1 MGPRSCSK
9 PSTHLPC
16 TSPSKLS
23 SPCTLQVVPPVSS
36 STPVMVSPTP
46 SPSTKDTPFPTPSSG
61 WIWPNVAILSP
72 PPPNVKSS
80 VTSRRN
86 SHMLPWTSNRKC
98 RLLPAAPVSRNH
110 TNYPTD
116 KSSPLATS
124 DSDAPSPSSNPPSSV
139 WNLLVSTRPPTT
151 PSRSAMSISVRTC
164 TPTPSCPEVR
174 PCSPVSPTVCR
185 RRSPPS
191 PHPPWRSRSS
201 PHQRGNT
208 PSGLEDP
215 SWLPSPP
222 SNRCGSAN
230 KNMTNLAHPSS
241 TENASRLK
249 QKLSWNNGVCA

>member
-61 WIWPNVAILSP
+61 WIWPNVATLSP

-86 SHMLPWTSNRKC
+86 SHMLLWTSNRKC
-98 RLLPAAPVSRNH
+98 RPLPAAPVSRNP

-116 KSSPLATS
+116 KSSPLVTS
-124 DSDAPSPSSNPPSSV
+124 GSDAPRPSSNPPSSV
-139 WNLLVSTRPPTT
+139 W
-151 PSRSAMSISVRTC
+151 TC

-174 PCSPVSPTVCR
+174 PCSPELLTVCR
-185 RRSPPS
+185 RRY
-191 PHPPWRSRSS
+191 H
-201 PHQRGNT
+201 
-208 PSGLEDP
+208 
-215 SWLPSPP
+215 PSPP

-230 KNMTNLAHPSS
+230 KNMTNLAHPLF
-241 TENASRLK
+241 TENASNLTLNRIEIYGVAK
-249 QKLSWNNGVCA
+249 RSWPTIS